1 MSDVTPKRCLVTG
14 LLAVILLVVMAP
26 PALSHHSFAM
36 YDQTTTRTM
45 TGKLTRYVPGANHA
59 QLIFVVVDN
68 AGNVVM
74 KDGKPLQWGVETG
87 SAAAMSRMG
96 VAPATFPEGTF
107 FTVKMFPLRDGR
119 NFGALAGLLV
129 TCGTAMPKGGCTP
142 ETGKRL
148 VGETFNAQ

>member
-1 MSDVTPKRCLVTG
+1 VSDVTSKRCLVTG
-14 LLAVILLVVMAP
+14 LLAVILVVVMAA

-36 YDQTTTRTM
+36 YDQTTTKTM

-68 AGNVVM
+68 TGTVVM

-119 NFGALAGLLV
+119 NFGALAGLLI
-129 TCGTAMPKGGCTP
+129 TCGTAMPKGGCTQ